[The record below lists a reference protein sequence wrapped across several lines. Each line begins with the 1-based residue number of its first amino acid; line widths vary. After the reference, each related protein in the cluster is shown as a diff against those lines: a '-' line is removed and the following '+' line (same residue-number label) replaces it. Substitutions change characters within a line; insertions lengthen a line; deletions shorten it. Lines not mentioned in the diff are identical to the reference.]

1 MGAQDL
7 SSIIEERLA
16 ASPTDQCVWWR
27 EAFWSRGA
35 LAEMIGAAASSLASS
50 GVRRGDAIA
59 LVMNNGPDMLA
70 LCCAAWRIGAIVVPI
85 SPTLKPSAA
94 IECVR
99 STGAVC
105 AIVGDDTANRRAD
118 LEAAGTPCA
127 VVSDLEDGAL
137 KTIRRDDVAHAD
149 GTAVIFRILRR
160 GAYSHT
166 VPLTHSNIISLLD
179 AVRGSIGPLNDD
191 DIVLNSVSNCTA
203 LGLVICGVL
212 PLAAGCAQ
220 VILSS
225 LTSPEHI
232 AQQMRKTRVTVV
244 PIVTRMLSMML
255 EDSEITPFTHVR
267 LLFCGGGDLSTHE
280 ERRAREV
287 FGTIP
292 LEAWG
297 LTETSGVF
305 AITPPGDE
313 RPGSNGKVLSCFEV
327 ETRGGRLFTRG
338 PAVSSACVGEDGWL
352 DTGMTAAVDD
362 DGYIT
367 IFK

>member
-35 LAEMIGAAASSLASS
+35 LAEMIGSAASSLASG

-70 LCCAAWRIGAIVVPI
+70 LCCAAWRIGAVVVPI
-85 SPTLKPSAA
+85 SPTLKPNAA
-94 IECVR
+94 IECAR
-99 STGAVC
+99 TAGAVC
-105 AIVGDDTANRRAD
+105 AIVGDDIADRREL
-118 LEAAGTPCA
+118 LEAADTPCA
-127 VVSDLEDGAL
+127 IVSDLEDGAL
-137 KTIRRDDVAHAD
+137 RTIRRGDASHAD
-149 GTAVIFRILRR
+149 DTAVIFRISRR
-160 GAYSHT
+160 GASHA
-166 VPLTHSNIISLLD
+166 VPLTHTNIISLLD
-179 AVRGSIGPLNDD
+179 AVRDSVGPLSDD

-203 LGLVICGVL
+203 LGLVIGGVL
-212 PLAAGCAQ
+212 PLVAGCEQ
-220 VILSS
+220 VIVSS
-225 LTSPEHI
+225 LTSPERI
-232 AQQMRKTRVTVV
+232 AQQIRKTHVTVV

-255 EDSEITPFTHVR
+255 EDSEMTPFTHVR
-267 LLFCGGGDLSTHE
+267 LLFCGGGELSTHE

-305 AITPPGDE
+305 AITPPGCE
-313 RPGSNGKVLSCFEV
+313 RPGANGKVLPCFEV

-338 PAVSSACVGEDGWL
+338 SAVSAACVGEDGWL